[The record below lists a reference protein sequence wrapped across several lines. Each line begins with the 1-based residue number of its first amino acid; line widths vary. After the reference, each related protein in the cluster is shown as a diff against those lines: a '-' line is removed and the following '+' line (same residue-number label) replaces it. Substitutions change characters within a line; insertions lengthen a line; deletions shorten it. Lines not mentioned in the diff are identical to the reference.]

1 VEEAMPIVALY
12 AALLALLF
20 VLLSL
25 RTIRARR
32 RLQVAVGDGGHRDL
46 QRAMR
51 VHANF
56 AEYAPL
62 ALLLTYFVEVGSGP
76 SALVHALG
84 LGLLA
89 GRSVH
94 AYGVSQPKEDLRFR
108 VSGMALTF
116 LVLIVASLYLLYRH
130 AGGLLA

>member
-1 VEEAMPIVALY
+1 MPIVALY

-20 VLLSL
+20 IWLSF
-25 RTIRARR
+25 RTIRARQ

-62 ALLLTYFVEVGSGP
+62 ALLLIYFVELGSAP
-76 SALVHALG
+76 ARFVHALG
-84 LGLLA
+84 LGLLL

-94 AYGVSQPKEDLRFR
+94 AWGVSQQKEDLRFR
-108 VSGMALTF
+108 VTGMVLTL
-116 LVLIVASLYLLYRH
+116 LVLMVASLYLLRRH
-130 AGGLLA
+130 AAALFV

>member
-1 VEEAMPIVALY
+1 MPIVALY

-20 VLLSL
+20 VVLSL
-25 RTIRARR
+25 RTIGARR
-32 RLQVAVGDGGHRDL
+32 RLQVAVGDGGHREL

-62 ALLLTYFVEVGSGP
+62 ALLLIYLVEVASGP
-76 SALVHALG
+76 SGLVHALG

-94 AYGVSQPKEDLRFR
+94 AYGVSQAKEDLRFR

-116 LVLIVASLYLLYRH
+116 MVLIVASLYLLYRH
-130 AGGLLA
+130 ASRLFT